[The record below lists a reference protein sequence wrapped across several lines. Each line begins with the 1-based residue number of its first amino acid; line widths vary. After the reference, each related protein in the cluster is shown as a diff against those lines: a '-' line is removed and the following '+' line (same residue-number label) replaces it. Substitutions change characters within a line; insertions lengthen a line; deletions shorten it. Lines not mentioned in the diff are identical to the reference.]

1 MYEFIEIVDEKR
13 RRFSLALPTERGAYA
28 ESIATF
34 ARRDNNLHQ
43 NANTAVLIMD
53 HLRGRGT
60 LIDVG
65 SSIGLVSL
73 PVAVSGSN
81 VVAVELLPENCFY
94 QHLSIIEN
102 RLGNLR
108 LFQAA
113 AGAQRGLVGFAG
125 TEAWGHVAPLGTG
138 PAAPMLRLDD
148 IVQLVNRQTRRFVRR
163 PLLIKVDTE
172 GYELPVLRGATAA
185 IAAYDPVF
193 LVECI
198 VVEGREEPSD
208 LHARAV
214 KEFLEESGYHLYL
227 QHGSRLAPR
236 TAADIQEG
244 HVCDFLATRRRYRPG
259 DRIGRF
265 EIGDLS
271 FDQSLAWIGE
281 MTGFELPP
289 HRLHAVGV
297 IARWIAEGRR
307 DPAMLDLGRRLC
319 RDTDDGVARAA
330 TRLLPALR

>member
-1 MYEFIEIVDEKR
+1 MYELIEIVDEKR
-13 RRFSLALPTERGAYA
+13 RRFSLALPTERGAYT
-28 ESIATF
+28 EVIASL
-34 ARRDNNLHQ
+34 ARRNNNLHQ
-43 NANTAVLIMD
+43 NRNIAVLIMD
-53 HLRGRGT
+53 YLRGRGT

-73 PVAVSGSN
+73 PIAVSGSN

-94 QHLSIIEN
+94 QQLSIIEN

-113 AGAQRGLVGFAG
+113 AGDRRGLVGFAG
-125 TEAWGHVAPLGTG
+125 AEAWGHVAPLGTG
-138 PAAPMLRLDD
+138 PVAPMLPLDD
-148 IVQLVNRQTRRFVRR
+148 IVGLVNRQTRRFVRR
-163 PLLIKVDTE
+163 PLFVKIDTE
-172 GYELPVLRGATAA
+172 GYELPVLRGATRAM
-185 IAAYDPVF
+185 AAYDPVF

-198 VVEGREEPSD
+198 VAEGRDEPSD
-208 LHARAV
+208 RHARAV
-214 KEFLEESGYHLYL
+214 KEFLEERGYHLYL
-227 QHGSRLAPR
+227 HRDSRLVPR

-244 HVCDFLATRRRYRPG
+244 HVCDFFATRRRYRPG

-265 EIGDLS
+265 EIGELS

-281 MTGFELPP
+281 MAAFELPS

-307 DPAMLDLGRRLC
+307 DPAMFDLGRRLC
-319 RDTDDGVARAA
+319 RDADEAVAQTAG
-330 TRLLPALR
+330 RLLSELP